1 MSLLQYVTAAL
12 EINVIQALHVQKI
25 DNDIFQVK
33 KKGKKNCMLAVQL
46 EVSPQLNF
54 QKKIV

>member
-1 MSLLQYVTAAL
+1 L